1 MNNFK
6 KATLMLTLALSLC
19 TGNVL
24 AQDVKITL
32 NGNEIKS
39 DVAPFIKENR
49 TLVPVRFI
57 SDALE
62 YDVKWDNDKRT
73 VSINNND
80 KNMVLTINDKNINVD
95 GKTKITDV
103 APTLYNNRTYVPIR
117 FISENFGVD
126 VKWDNDSRTVVLEN
140 EKYSNLTSEENEY
153 LNNISK
159 YTKITQ
165 AKFEEIKSYFYENA
179 SKYSKD
185 EIKAKFDE
193 LSSEI
198 NLNVKNISELN
209 VPDKFKKSHKLLL
222 EAMDNAQNMLNG
234 YEDALIEGN
243 SDMAKKVMNLQT
255 KFSIKISEAAKA
267 LQSELKGEEYTP
279 DKDIEIYNET
289 VEKQDKNSDLL
300 NDETIKNLLEK
311 I

>member
-57 SDALE
+57 SEALE

-95 GKTKITDV
+95 GKTKTTDV
-103 APTLYNNRTYVPIR
+103 APTLHNNRTYVPIR

-159 YTKITQ
+159 YTEITQ

-243 SDMAKKVMNLQT
+243 SDIAKKVMNLQT